1 MKEPVRK
8 DAGRKDPSRKDPGR
22 RAGSRSV
29 PASSSGRRRRPSRA
43 GTLNTGKLLVPSALT
58 ILAICAGLSATKF
71 ALDGR
76 VHLCVAMI
84 AAAALLDGLD
94 GRVARLLGATT
105 RIGAELDSLADAI
118 NFGVAPALTLYVLLL
133 QGNDVGWLLSL
144 IYCCAIVLRLARFNT
159 LIDEDDSPQYTK
171 DFFVGVPAPAAALI
185 ALLPI
190 ALEQQFGDGWWT
202 SDATVGIWMTLTAL
216 LAVSRLPTA
225 SLKSYAVP
233 PNVIVLALIGVALFA
248 AALLTFPYLLMV
260 VAIAIYLVHIP
271 FAWRTKRWVASRPE
285 TWDFHPRERRAE
297 RRAIRQV
304 RRGRPTKSS
313 ARLGLRRPGGG

>member
-8 DAGRKDPSRKDPGR
+8 EPVR
-22 RAGSRSV
+22 RTTYRV
-29 PASSSGRRRRPSRA
+29 PQAPRRRSRPSRS

-58 ILAICAGLSATKF
+58 VLAICAGLSAAKF

-105 RIGAELDSLADAI
+105 KIGAELDSLADAI

-159 LIDEDDSPQYTK
+159 LIDDDDSPQYTK
-171 DFFVGVPAPAAALI
+171 DFFVGVP
-185 ALLPI
+185 
-190 ALEQQFGDGWWT
+190 
-202 SDATVGIWMTLTAL
+202 S
-216 LAVSRLPTA
+216 
-225 SLKSYAVP
+225 
-233 PNVIVLALIGVALFA
+233 
-248 AALLTFPYLLMV
+248 
-260 VAIAIYLVHIP
+260 
-271 FAWRTKRWVASRPE
+271 
-285 TWDFHPRERRAE
+285 
-297 RRAIRQV
+297 
-304 RRGRPTKSS
+304 
-313 ARLGLRRPGGG
+313 LRRPSSPYCRSASSSSSEKAGGPPTHSSAAG